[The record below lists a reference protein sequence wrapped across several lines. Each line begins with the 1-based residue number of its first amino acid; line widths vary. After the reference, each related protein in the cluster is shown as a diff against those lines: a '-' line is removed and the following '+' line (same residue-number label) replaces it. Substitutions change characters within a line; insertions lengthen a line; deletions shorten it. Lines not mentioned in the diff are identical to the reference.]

1 LKTVFIY
8 DIILYWIIIMV
19 YYAHFQKRLTEMK
32 IILASKS
39 PRRREILENL
49 GLEFDIVVAD
59 ADESSDIREPD
70 ALVMTLAA
78 RKGRAVR
85 EKIGDEKND
94 TLIIACDTLVYAD
107 GEFLGKP
114 RDRADAERM
123 IRTLSGSFH
132 YVVSGIYLCYNGREV
147 SAAASTKVFFDE
159 LTDSDVEAYLNT
171 SEPYDKAGAYA
182 IQGKASAYISGIE
195 GDYFNVVGL
204 PVNLL
209 CKTLK
214 NEFGIDINNI
224 R

>member
-1 LKTVFIY
+1 
-8 DIILYWIIIMV
+8 M
-19 YYAHFQKRLTEMK
+19 R

-49 GLEFDIVVAD
+49 GLEFDIIVAD

-70 ALVMTLAA
+70 ELVMTLAA
-78 RKGRAVR
+78 RKGRAVL
-85 EKIGDEKND
+85 EKIGDD
-94 TLIIACDTLVYAD
+94 TEDALIIACDTLVYAD

-123 IRTLSGSFH
+123 IRKLSGDHH
-132 YVVSGIYLCYNGREV
+132 YVISGIYLSYKGREV
-147 SAAASTKVFFDE
+147 RAAASTKVIFDT
-159 LTDSDVEAYLNT
+159 LTDSDVKAYLDT

-214 NEFGIDINNI
+214 KEFGIDICKN
-224 R
+224 